1 MSYRHYSTSS
11 SPPPSGSAAGAGSF
25 IALNATNDLILAT
38 PAGGGG
44 SPGGSTTQI
53 QFNNAGSFAG
63 SANLVYSGSN
73 LIFTGSFNQSLVAL
87 GSANVMTASV
97 NGAAS
102 NMFSLAMT
110 GSQHLA
116 NPINLLPG
124 ASYTFIFTQD
134 GTGGRTLSY
143 GTSYKWPGGITGS
156 LSSGANEVD
165 ILSAIT
171 DGTSLYCSLTKDFS

>member
-38 PAGGGG
+38 PAGGG

-116 NPINLLPG
+116 NPTNLLPG

-143 GTSYKWPGGITGS
+143 GTSYKWPGGIT
-156 LSSGANEVD
+156 
-165 ILSAIT
+165 